1 MTVKIMK
8 TSSNQ
13 FKNKIQTIEPIKVI
27 EPFKCDVISFEN
39 PDEFN
44 IYYRTHEDEF
54 KDISTVLLN
63 RKYKIP
69 GYRITQ
75 TRGSK
80 EDGEARQL
88 SLKKDY
94 YVGIQNN
101 PGNHQQ
107 GSSAMEE
114 QISKINALEQQ
125 VESLRIELNNV
136 IKYLQEPA

>member
-39 PDEFN
+39 PDDFN

-80 EDGEARQL
+80 EDGETRQL

-94 YVGIQNN
+94 YVGV
-101 PGNHQQ
+101 QQ